1 MADILTGSGTIPRM
15 PGSDTV
21 VITVGHRERKI
32 GDSLCAVPAILRLA
46 QLSGRAVTLRGAF
59 CPAVMPLLRDH
70 PIRLDRGPTGGSP
83 DGYRLDI
90 QAVYDRAG
98 RMNEHMATGFCRSL
112 GLPAPALPVDPG
124 LAADDI
130 GLPPGVVISPFSG
143 SANGWYKVWPVSR
156 WLDLTQRIA
165 ARYPAAPI
173 YVVGAATDD
182 VTPFLTGG
190 LMPLIDF
197 TLPEVLALIRA
208 ARVFVSIDNGL
219 SHLAHFGRV
228 SRHVLLYPAL
238 LAPALVANPR
248 AHTIRATPQ
257 AITVDSVFAAFEDA
271 WHRSENDARSPA

>member
-21 VITVGHRERKI
+21 VITIVHRERKI
-32 GDSLCAVPAILRLA
+32 GDSLCAVPAILQRA
-46 QLSGRAVTLRGAF
+46 RLSGRAVTLRGAF

-70 PIRLDRGPTGGSP
+70 PVRLDHAPAGGSA

-90 QAVYDRAG
+90 QAAYDHASRA
-98 RMNEHMATGFCRSL
+98 NVHMATALCRSL
-112 GLPAPALPVDPG
+112 GLPAPALPADPG

-143 SANGWYKVWPVSR
+143 SANGWYKVWPLSR

-173 YVVGAATDD
+173 YVVGGATDD

-190 LMPLIDF
+190 IVPLIDF
-197 TLPEVLALIRA
+197 TLPEVLALSRA

-219 SHLAHFGRV
+219 SHLAHFGCV

-248 AHTIRATPQ
+248 ARTIRATPQ
-257 AITVDSVFAAFEDA
+257 AITVDSVLAAVEDA
-271 WHRSENDARSPA
+271 WHRPEDDARSAA